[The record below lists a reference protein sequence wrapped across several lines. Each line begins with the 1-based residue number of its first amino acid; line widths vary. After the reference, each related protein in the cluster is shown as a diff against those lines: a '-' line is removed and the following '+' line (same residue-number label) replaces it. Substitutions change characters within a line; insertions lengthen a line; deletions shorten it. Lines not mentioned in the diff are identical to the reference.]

1 VDSPPAE
8 VTSRWMPN
16 QKAPNPL
23 GGHNWPLQSMRGLA
37 ALMVLLGHGM
47 LLLDYRPAPALTSMF
62 LQPNSAVLFFY
73 VLSGYVLG
81 ESLKRSTGGLA
92 ARSLGFAVKRLTR
105 LLPVHWLA
113 VLLGAGCYRLLWHK
127 PIPRVNPW
135 LGGMFDGWGSVTF
148 ENIRANILG
157 LTVSMNGALWSVQV
171 EIFVIP
177 ALIALVALSRR
188 IPLRSDAIV
197 LALLSA
203 LALVLTD
210 GPLKG
215 TPWGFFGYLN
225 CFYLGILLP
234 KLAERARPLLASGP
248 VTIVAMLG
256 LLMGPLHGRM
266 AISWSVKLLIDS
278 FISAQI
284 IGFVL
289 LSYTPSVRRFLS
301 LRPLVW
307 LGDVSYSFYAYGNAI
322 LAVCALVVIA
332 SVPPEW
338 LAGGPKAALVI
349 VASITIT
356 LLVSL
361 PLAWISYRWVEI
373 PFMNLGRHMAG
384 RLLSVPITG
393 SKELELSTP

>member
-1 VDSPPAE
+1 
-8 VTSRWMPN
+8 
-16 QKAPNPL
+16 
-23 GGHNWPLQSMRGLA
+23 MRGLA

-47 LLLDYRPAPALTSMF
+47 LLLDYRPAPTLTYMF
-62 LQPNSAVLFFY
+62 LQPNAAVLFFY

-81 ESLKRSTGGLA
+81 ESLRRSTGA
-92 ARSLGFAVKRLTR
+92 PAIRSLGFVLKRLTR
-105 LLPVHWLA
+105 LLPVQWLA
-113 VLLGAGCYRLLWHK
+113 VLLGAGCYQLLRHEA
-127 PIPRVNPW
+127 IPGVNPW
-135 LGGMFDGWGSVTF
+135 LGGMFNGTVTL
-148 ENIRANILG
+148 ESIRANILG

-188 IPLRSDAIV
+188 IPLWGDAMV
-197 LALLSA
+197 LVLLSA
-203 LALVLTD
+203 LALTLTD

-215 TPWGFFGYLN
+215 TPWGFLGYLN

-234 KLAERARPLLASGP
+234 KLAESAPSPLASGP
-248 VTIVAMLG
+248 AFGFLLASFLVLG
-256 LLMGPLHGRM
+256 AFHVSLGVSGP
-266 AISWSVKLLIDS
+266 VKFLIDS

-289 LSYTPSVRRFLS
+289 NGDASGVRRFLS

-307 LGDVSYSFYAYGNAI
+307 VGDISYSFYAYGNAI
-322 LAVCALVVIA
+322 LTVCALAVIA

-338 LAGGPKAALVI
+338 LAGGPKALLVI

-361 PLAWISYRWVEI
+361 PLAWVSYQWVEI
-373 PFMNLGRHMAG
+373 PFMSLGRRFAE
-384 RLLSVPITG
+384 RVQSAFTTR
-393 SKELELSTP
+393 SKELELSPS